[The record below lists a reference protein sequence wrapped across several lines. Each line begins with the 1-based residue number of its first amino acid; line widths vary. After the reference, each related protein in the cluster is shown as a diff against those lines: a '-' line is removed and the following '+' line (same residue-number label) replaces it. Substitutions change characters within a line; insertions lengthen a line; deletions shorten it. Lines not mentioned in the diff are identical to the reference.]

1 MFFSEPS
8 VAMRDKNASARRVDD
23 EGHLGYHSTM
33 KALTALVC
41 AAALCF
47 SCAPSEEPS
56 ALETAKPD
64 PRQEALERSLSLLPE
79 AARSGFLS
87 AYLPDRERFFA
98 LLEEAEAESR
108 AAGDFLMLV
117 DKKSSLP
124 EDYEPADLVSLNGYP
139 LARGRADLRLRRA
152 VMPAL
157 LEMDAAAGAA
167 GLRLVYSSSYRSF
180 AYQHEVYD
188 RWVRQL
194 GQAEADRVSAKP
206 GHSQHQLGTAI
217 DFGSIDNSFADTA
230 EGRWLAENAW
240 RFGFSLSY
248 PRGYEA
254 ISGYDW
260 ESWHYRYLGKAA
272 ALIEREYFGG
282 VQQFFLTVLDSYR
295 ARLAAPAP

>member
-1 MFFSEPS
+1 MQ
-8 VAMRDKNASARRVDD
+8 
-23 EGHLGYHSTM
+23 
-33 KALTALVC
+33 ALPAIVC
-41 AAALCF
+41 AAALLC
-47 SCAPSEEPS
+47 SCAPSAES
-56 ALETAKPD
+56 RDLETTRPD
-64 PRQEALERSLSLLPE
+64 PRRLALERSLSLLPE
-79 AARSGFLS
+79 TARAGFLR
-87 AYLPDRERFFA
+87 AFEPDTERFFS

-117 DKKSSLP
+117 DKSTALP
-124 EDYEPADLVSLNGYP
+124 EGYEPGDLVSLNGYP
-139 LARGRADLRLRRA
+139 LARNRTDLRLRKA
-152 VMPAL
+152 IMPAL

-180 AYQHEVYD
+180 AYQREVYD

-194 GQAEADRVSAKP
+194 GQLEADRVSAKP

-217 DFGSIDNSFADTA
+217 DFGSIDNGFADTA

-240 RFGFSLSY
+240 RYGFSLSY

-254 ISGYDW
+254 LTGYDW

-272 ALIEREYFGG
+272 SLIEREYFGG

-295 ARLAAPAP
+295 GQLPSPAP